1 MRDSIKQFEIKN
13 GERSLEFYHK
23 FRDEFSTYKMD
34 FDRASLGL
42 EFLELL
48 FSARLVLKAISS
60 CFSKQICGHLQLYK
74 DG

>member
-1 MRDSIKQFEIKN
+1 MPPRDLRGEIPA
-13 GERSLEFYHK
+13 GA
-23 FRDEFSTYKMD
+23 KMD

-48 FSARLVLKAISS
+48 FSSRLVLKAISS
-60 CFSKQICGHLQLYK
+60 CSSKQICGHLQLYK